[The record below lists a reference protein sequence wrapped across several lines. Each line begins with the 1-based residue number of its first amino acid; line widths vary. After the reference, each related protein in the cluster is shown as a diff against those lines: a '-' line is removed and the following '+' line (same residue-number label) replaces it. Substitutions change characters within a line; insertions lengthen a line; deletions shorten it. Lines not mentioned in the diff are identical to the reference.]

1 MASGALIWSE
11 ELNEIIHAYESLV
24 EARWSL
30 DDSAEEIDAIAAA
43 TEQLSHAVTA
53 IADNAG
59 KIQSTLG
66 EIASRTNTAQ
76 QLPHLLESAIGT
88 QEAAVGDVVD
98 QVTGLTARVQE
109 VGQLVQVVTEVAN
122 STNLLALNAAI
133 EAAHAGDAGRGFAVV
148 AEEVRSLAQ
157 RTKTATDGALKVLK
171 TVTES
176 TTRTTHALSQVQA
189 ENQTM
194 VSTVTRTQDALTSLV
209 NPLES
214 LLPTL
219 AQTLHAVQE
228 QRSALTTVAER
239 LHAQQKAVH
248 EVADAFA
255 RSTTYL
261 SKAIQLATDERQRI
275 IDATDADM
283 ATKIRLAIT
292 DHRLWRYRLYQA
304 ALKAG
309 PVPDRKTALNDHGC
323 RLGQLLDGL
332 TTMDQTSS
340 YARQIIPLHRE
351 FHEVTAALVEALV
364 MRGSWDRSQ
373 WRNWLDKGQALSR
386 LLNRWA
392 EASIPGSRR

>member
-1 MASGALIWSE
+1 
-11 ELNEIIHAYESLV
+11 
-24 EARWSL
+24 
-30 DDSAEEIDAIAAA
+30 
-43 TEQLSHAVTA
+43 
-53 IADNAG
+53 
-59 KIQSTLG
+59 
-66 EIASRTNTAQ
+66 
-76 QLPHLLESAIGT
+76 
-88 QEAAVGDVVD
+88 
-98 QVTGLTARVQE
+98 VQE

-133 EAAHAGDAGRGFAVV
+133 EAARAGDAGRGFAVV

-219 AQTLHAVQE
+219 EQTLHAVQE

-255 RSTTYL
+255 RSTAYL
-261 SKAIQLATDERQRI
+261 SKAIQLATNERQRRI
-275 IDATDADM
+275 EESDADV
-283 ATKIRLAIT
+283 AVKIRLAIT

-309 PVPDRKTALNDHGC
+309 PVPDRRTALDDHVC

-332 TTMDQTSS
+332 NSQQRSSS
-340 YARQIIPLHRE
+340 YARQVMSIHHA
-351 FHEVTAALVEALV
+351 FHEETAALIDALAV
-364 MRGSWDRSQ
+364 RGAWDRTQ
-373 WRNWLDKGQALSR
+373 WRAWLDQGQSLSR
-386 LLNRWA
+386 LLSSWA
-392 EASIPGSRR
+392 ESLAQGGPS